1 MVLGFLRAA
10 GPSTPYD
17 LKQMHAVSVGHFWSI
32 PHSQLYA
39 EPERLAQ
46 AGLVSEEREEGG
58 RRRRRFTITAAG
70 ERALDA
76 WLADP
81 DAPAPELRDVSLI
94 KVFFG
99 ADPTPIAQRQLAA
112 HEQLLR
118 TYEDLQAHARRVAGL
133 RRRARCSTLE
143 AGIRH
148 ERAMIAYWRSRLRGQ
163 SPDLRSRRR
172 LRRRSP
178 RRRRSRRRRSRRS
191 RRRRSRRRNR
201 RHRDRP
207 GRQPP

>member
-39 EPERLAQ
+39 EPERLAK
-46 AGLVSEEREEGG
+46 AGLVSEEREQGG
-58 RRRRRFTITAAG
+58 RRRRQFSITPAG
-70 ERALDA
+70 QEALDA

-81 DAPAPELRDVSLI
+81 SSPVPELRDVSLI

-99 ADPTPIAQRQLAA
+99 AAPHAVAERQVNA
-112 HEQLLR
+112 HEQMLA
-118 TYEDLQAHARRVAGL
+118 TYEEL
-133 RRRARCSTLE
+133 RAALRLATDGPPGPLSTLD

-148 ERAMIAYWRSRLRGQ
+148 ERAMIAYWRSL
-163 SPDLRSRRR
+163 LVA
-172 LRRRSP
+172 
-178 RRRRSRRRRSRRS
+178 
-191 RRRRSRRRNR
+191 
-201 RHRDRP
+201 
-207 GRQPP
+207 

>member
-39 EPERLAQ
+39 EPERLAK

-58 RRRRRFTITAAG
+58 RRRRRFSITPAG
-70 ERALDA
+70 EAALDA
-76 WLADP
+76 WLADA
-81 DAPAPELRDVSLI
+81 DAPSPELRDVALI

-99 ADPTPIAQRQLAA
+99 ADPHAIAERRVAY
-112 HEQLLR
+112 HEQLLQ
-118 TYEDLQAHARRVAGL
+118 TYEDLHAGL
-133 RRRARCSTLE
+133 TSAQDAAPGPISTLE

-148 ERAMIAYWRSRLRGQ
+148 EHGMVAYWRAL
-163 SPDLRSRRR
+163 L
-172 LRRRSP
+172 
-178 RRRRSRRRRSRRS
+178 
-191 RRRRSRRRNR
+191 
-201 RHRDRP
+201 
-207 GRQPP
+207 

>member
-39 EPERLAQ
+39 EPERLAK
-46 AGLVSEEREEGG
+46 AGLVSEQREDGG
-58 RRRRRFTITAAG
+58 RRRRRFTITPAG
-70 ERALDA
+70 EAALDA

-81 DAPAPELRDVSLI
+81 RAPTPELRDVALI

-99 ADPTPIAQRQLAA
+99 ADPRPIAEARLAYHEA
-112 HEQLLR
+112 MLANYEQLHA
-118 TYEDLQAHARRVAGL
+118 DLAKGPPEPHGPI
-133 RRRARCSTLE
+133 STLD

-148 ERAMIAYWRSRLRGQ
+148 ERAMAAYWREL
-163 SPDLRSRRR
+163 L
-172 LRRRSP
+172 
-178 RRRRSRRRRSRRS
+178 
-191 RRRRSRRRNR
+191 
-201 RHRDRP
+201 
-207 GRQPP
+207 

>member
-39 EPERLAQ
+39 EPERLTK
-46 AGLVSEEREEGG
+46 AGLVSEEREIGG
-58 RRRRRFTITAAG
+58 RRRRRFTITPAG
-70 ERALDA
+70 EQALDA

-81 DAPAPELRDVSLI
+81 ETPRPELRDVSLI

-99 ADPTPIAQRQLAA
+99 ADPGPIAARQLAA
-112 HEQLLR
+112 HEELLR
-118 TYEDLQAHARRVAGL
+118 TYESLHATLSAAADSEPGVL
-133 RRRARCSTLE
+133 STLD

-148 ERAMIAYWRSRLRGQ
+148 ERAMIAYWRATQ
-163 SPDLRSRRR
+163 VTDT
-172 LRRRSP
+172 
-178 RRRRSRRRRSRRS
+178 
-191 RRRRSRRRNR
+191 
-201 RHRDRP
+201 
-207 GRQPP
+207 

>member
-17 LKQMHAVSVGHFWSI
+17 LKQMHALSVGHFWSI

-39 EPERLAQ
+39 EPERLTK

-58 RRRRRFTITAAG
+58 RRRRVFSITTAG
-70 ERALDA
+70 VDALDA

-81 DAPAPELRDVSLI
+81 DSPAPELRDVSLI

-99 ADPTPIAQRQLAA
+99 ADPQAVAERQVTA
-112 HEQLLR
+112 HEQMLA
-118 TYEDLQAHARRVAGL
+118 TYEELHAALSQAPDSPRGPI
-133 RRRARCSTLE
+133 STLE

-148 ERAMIAYWRSRLRGQ
+148 ERAMIAYWRELRDQ
-163 SPDLRSRRR
+163 M
-172 LRRRSP
+172 
-178 RRRRSRRRRSRRS
+178 
-191 RRRRSRRRNR
+191 
-201 RHRDRP
+201 
-207 GRQPP
+207 

>member
-39 EPERLAQ
+39 EPERLAKT
-46 AGLVSEEREEGG
+46 GLVSEEREEGG
-58 RRRRRFTITAAG
+58 RRRRRFTITPAG

-76 WLADP
+76 WLADAG
-81 DAPAPELRDVSLI
+81 APTPELRDVALI

-99 ADPTPIAQRQLAA
+99 ADRHAIAEQQVAHHEELLATY
-112 HEQLLR
+112 EQLHA
-118 TYEDLQAHARRVAGL
+118 DLSKAQGAPPGPI
-133 RRRARCSTLE
+133 STLN

-148 ERAMIAYWRSRLRGQ
+148 ERAMVAYWREL
-163 SPDLRSRRR
+163 L
-172 LRRRSP
+172 
-178 RRRRSRRRRSRRS
+178 
-191 RRRRSRRRNR
+191 
-201 RHRDRP
+201 
-207 GRQPP
+207 

>member
-39 EPERLAQ
+39 EPERLAK
-46 AGLVSEEREEGG
+46 AGLVSEEREVGG
-58 RRRRRFTITAAG
+58 RRRRRFTITAEG

-99 ADPTPIAQRQLAA
+99 APRGPIAQRQLAA
-112 HEQLLR
+112 HEQLLQ
-118 TYEDLQAHARRVAGL
+118 TYESLHALLTASAESEPGVL
-133 RRRARCSTLE
+133 STLE
-143 AGIRH
+143 AGIGH
-148 ERAMIAYWRSRLRGQ
+148 ERAMIAYWRGLR
-163 SPDLRSRRR
+163 
-172 LRRRSP
+172 
-178 RRRRSRRRRSRRS
+178 
-191 RRRRSRRRNR
+191 
-201 RHRDRP
+201 
-207 GRQPP
+207 